1 MPKQKKV
8 EASKMTIKQLLSQLR
23 VAQLWTVLVV
33 IVALITGSFS
43 FGYQLSSSMAEA
55 NITKLEAET
64 VVKTA
69 ELQREISEL
78 QTKIN
83 YLRGNLE
90 PYRGLE
96 TKERFLAL
104 YLRYLLAKE
113 NLALEDTPENQEK
126 FKVTQ
131 KALES
136 LIIDLWSRHEG
147 AEKDVEISGLILGK
161 GPGREATVK
170 FLYDGSIW
178 PIPQEFQIAVLL

>member
-1 MPKQKKV
+1 MPKQKNV

-33 IVALITGSFS
+33 IVAVITGSFS

-64 VVKTA
+64 EVKTA
-69 ELQREISEL
+69 ELQREI
-78 QTKIN
+78 N
-83 YLRGNLE
+83 YLRGNFE

-131 KALES
+131 NALES
-136 LIIDLWSRHEG
+136 LITDLWSRHEG

-178 PIPQEFQIAVLL
+178 PIPQEFQIVAVE